1 MTNRLKHIFEC
12 SDHITEKQ
20 YRNSIGTV
28 GHFLS
33 LMDAHQRRFLQ
44 LLPVHFYQDLHI
56 LWAQGLRLPEL

>member
-20 YRNSIGTV
+20 YRNSRTLFILDGCAST
-28 GHFLS
+28 
-33 LMDAHQRRFLQ
+33 QILQ